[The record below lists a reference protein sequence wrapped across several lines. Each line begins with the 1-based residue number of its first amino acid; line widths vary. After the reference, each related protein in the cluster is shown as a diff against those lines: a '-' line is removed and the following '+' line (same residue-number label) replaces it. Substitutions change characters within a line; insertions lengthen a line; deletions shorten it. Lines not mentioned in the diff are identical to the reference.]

1 MALGRELMQH
11 FDQTEQDCTCL
22 HPTDSALQRQLAR
35 LAIKG
40 EVTRVVDGLYA
51 RTVYWS
57 SLRPDEQAFHL
68 MRALQVV
75 HPSWVFCHESA
86 ALVYGLP
93 VSYHR
98 MLPVKVSCGRRDSSG
113 TRRGAYHHAVPID
126 DAEVVQGLRVTPLP
140 RTLCDC
146 IASASFAD
154 ALAYADGAIRVT
166 SLSVERLGD
175 AVRALNPRPHHA
187 ERVLDVL
194 THADGRSESWAES
207 AMRALVIERGFALPD
222 LQVEFPRPLD
232 PNRTF
237 RADMVFTRRNGT
249 RVITEI
255 DGIEKYVNERM
266 LGGRSTA
273 RTLAD
278 EQHRE
283 AQLTLLGMPIMRVSA
298 EELRQPERVVRKL
311 IAYDIPRRAA

>member
-22 HPTDSALQRQLAR
+22 HPTDRALQRQLAR

-51 RTVYWS
+51 RTVYWG

-126 DAEVVQGLRVTPLP
+126 DAEVVQGLREP
-140 RTLCDC
+140 RFLERFAV
-146 IASASFAD
+146 ASP
-154 ALAYADGAIRVT
+154 
-166 SLSVERLGD
+166 RL
-175 AVRALNPRPHHA
+175 RLQM
-187 ERVLDVL
+187 
-194 THADGRSESWAES
+194 RSP
-207 AMRALVIERGFALPD
+207 MP
-222 LQVEFPRPLD
+222 
-232 PNRTF
+232 
-237 RADMVFTRRNGT
+237 
-249 RVITEI
+249 
-255 DGIEKYVNERM
+255 
-266 LGGRSTA
+266 TA
-273 RTLAD
+273 RY
-278 EQHRE
+278 
-283 AQLTLLGMPIMRVSA
+283 G
-298 EELRQPERVVRKL
+298 
-311 IAYDIPRRAA
+311 